1 MARKTQQPEIPKKEA
16 EKEVLTKSTQPL
28 VFISHDSRDAD
39 LATEFCNLLKIASTG
54 ALKPF
59 SSSDK
64 KGTLGIEYGSEWY
77 PAIMEKIEEASDVVC
92 LLTQNSVNRP
102 WILYEAG
109 VAKGKLNKKV
119 IGLALGIPLSAAING
134 PFAQFQNN
142 DGDVDSITKL
152 VIDLIRK
159 RPDLDPDEKTVRT
172 QVESFVSKAAEITGK
187 IQKPD
192 IGAKEKDGVDG
203 NSVAKL
209 FEEVKIMFDDLP
221 SRIENRVDPD
231 FRRRKR
237 KFHPM
242 MFQEIMHMGMDF
254 KEPNMAFLMLISLY
268 KDDFPWFYEIGLE
281 TYKGLKT
288 AKTAS
293 EKNKLISTFDKAL
306 EMFNHPVMREF
317 HGKSDDLYFFYKE
330 SRHMLHEFFD
340 RFFKDDKHKE

>member
-1 MARKTQQPEIPKKEA
+1 MARKTQQAEAPKKEA
-16 EKEVLTKSTQPL
+16 DKEVLTKSTQPL

-77 PAIMEKIEEASDVVC
+77 PAIMEKIEEASDVIC
-92 LLTQNSVNRP
+92 LLTLNSVNRP

-119 IGLALGIPLSAAING
+119 IGLALGIPFSTAITG

-159 RPDLDPDEKTVRT
+159 RPDLDPDEKTVKT
-172 QVESFVSKAAEITGK
+172 QVETFVSKAAEITGK
-187 IQKPD
+187 MQKPD
-192 IGAKEKDGVDG
+192 DTKDKDKVDG

-221 SRIENRVDPD
+221 SRIEGRVDPD

-242 MFQEIMHMGMDF
+242 MFQEIMHMGMEF

-268 KDDFPWFYEIGLE
+268 KDDFPWLYEIGLE
-281 TYKGLKT
+281 TYRGLKT

-293 EKNKLISTFDKAL
+293 EKNKLISTFEKAL
-306 EMFNHPVMREF
+306 EMFSHPVMREF
-317 HGKSDDLYFFYKE
+317 QSKSDESYFFYKE
-330 SRHMLHEFFD
+330 SRHMLHEFLH
-340 RFFKDDKHKE
+340 RFLQEEKHKE